1 MDDARS
7 CRPPRY
13 GGPAGML
20 KTGRDRRSVASRPP
34 TRTQIKAAW
43 RKIRG
48 RGSRVNPLAVQAS
61 HAAFAIFT
69 LPCGRAARVD
79 RRRRGSRRGPARR
92 LPGLRRRHRLD
103 QRIDGHAYGRSEVAR
118 LRRRLRQALRA
129 QSRREDRLDRICPG
143 VAGAH
148 PLQRGGRGHPDGGHQ
163 SPEGFRCARRIR
175 QGAGRRRPT
184 GAGQGRAD
192 ARRYARRSAMGRHVG
207 ARHSRRSAGRSRE
220 RDAILSRRAEDLA
233 GRAGRAHQHGA
244 VAGAGEAIARGRAG
258 AETGGPRARKPT
270 RGCGEIWRWCWR
282 WKENSARPSVSA

>member
-1 MDDARS
+1 
-7 CRPPRY
+7 
-13 GGPAGML
+13 ML
-20 KTGRDRRSVASRPP
+20 KTGRDPTFGRLATADADTNQGSLAQDSRPRLARAVSTCLCRP
-34 TRTQIKAAW
+34 PMPRLRYSPCLAVALRVLMAAA
-43 RKIRG
+43 
-48 RGSRVNPLAVQAS
+48 VAAVAAPLAGCHDFGDVTGS
-61 HAAFAIFT
+61 ISGSTAAD
-69 LPCGRAARVD
+69 GRD
-79 RRRRGSRRGPARR
+79 ETQG
-92 LPGLRRRHRLD
+92 
-103 QRIDGHAYGRSEVAR
+103 

-175 QGAGRRRPT
+175 QGAGRRWST

-233 GRAGRAHQHGA
+233 GRAGRA
-244 VAGAGEAIARGRAG
+244 R
-258 AETGGPRARKPT
+258 PT
-270 RGCGEIWRWCWR
+270 WGSRWRWRSNCP
-282 WKENSARPSVSA
+282 RPSRR